1 MPQEGI
7 MSYSELVKELALDN
21 KIIAVTRVHAED
33 QQETHIAGCIYK
45 AMNKVM
51 AGETLL
57 LKKGTCS
64 CNGFNHNSGLLDT
77 VPNIPGGFG
86 LFLSQG
92 SDQRWTPPGE
102 KFKCDPQTAE
112 AMFDNLPKDVMDGFD
127 AIKFEPYSE
136 ELKPDV
142 VVAFATPD
150 QLSGLIVL
158 HGYDRA
164 EYDHVIAT
172 TVSGCASM
180 LRIPF
185 AEMRKDKP
193 RAVITGTDLA
203 QRHFMAEDLLAIA
216 FTGDNFE
223 KMLAVTGECYFHSPV
238 FKKIRQRIRK
248 DENLTDMRFSILG

>member
-1 MPQEGI
+1 

-21 KIIAVTRVHAED
+21 RIIAVTRVYAED

-57 LKKGTCS
+57 LKDGTCS
-64 CNGFNHNSGLLDT
+64 CNGFNNNSGFRDGM
-77 VPNIPGGFG
+77 PAIPGGFG

-102 KFKCDPQTAE
+102 KFKCDPETAE
-112 AMFDNLPKDVMDGFD
+112 AMWHNLPKDVMGGLD
-127 AIKFEPYSE
+127 AMRFEPYSE

-142 VVAFATPD
+142 VIAFVTPD
-150 QLSGLIVL
+150 QLSAMIVL

-185 AEMRKDKP
+185 SEMGKDKP
-193 RAVITGTDLA
+193 KAVITGTDLA
-203 QRHFMAEDLLAIA
+203 QRHFMDENTLAIA
-216 FTGDNFE
+216 FTGENFE
-223 KMLAVTGECYFHSPV
+223 KMLSVTGECFFRSPV

-248 DENLTDMRFSILG
+248 DEDLTEKRFSILG